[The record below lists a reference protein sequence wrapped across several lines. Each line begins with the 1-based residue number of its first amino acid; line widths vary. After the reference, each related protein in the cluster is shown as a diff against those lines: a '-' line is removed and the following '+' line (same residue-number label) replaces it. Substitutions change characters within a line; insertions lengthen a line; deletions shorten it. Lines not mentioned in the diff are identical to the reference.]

1 MVPTQTTWLCIG
13 RVRVQLER
21 AIVVMLLLMT
31 GACTDVPPGIQPVR
45 PFDIN
50 RYLGQ
55 WYEIARLDHS
65 FERGLTNVT
74 ASYAARGDGSVR
86 VVNRGYDRKNCRWK
100 EAEGKAVFQD
110 TRDTA
115 SLSVTFFWPLAGG
128 YHVFALDRQ
137 DYGWAMVAGPSR
149 SYLWILARQPDLS
162 PQIRD
167 GLINQARA
175 LGFPVNELI
184 LVEHSKPTCASA
196 R

>member
-1 MVPTQTTWLCIG
+1 MVPIQRTWLCIG

-74 ASYAARGDGSVR
+74 
-86 VVNRGYDRKNCRWK
+86 DRKS
-100 EAEGKAVFQD
+100 
-110 TRDTA
+110 TRLNSSHRT
-115 SLSVTFFWPLAGG
+115 
-128 YHVFALDRQ
+128 
-137 DYGWAMVAGPSR
+137 
-149 SYLWILARQPDLS
+149 
-162 PQIRD
+162 
-167 GLINQARA
+167 
-175 LGFPVNELI
+175 
-184 LVEHSKPTCASA
+184 
-196 R
+196 